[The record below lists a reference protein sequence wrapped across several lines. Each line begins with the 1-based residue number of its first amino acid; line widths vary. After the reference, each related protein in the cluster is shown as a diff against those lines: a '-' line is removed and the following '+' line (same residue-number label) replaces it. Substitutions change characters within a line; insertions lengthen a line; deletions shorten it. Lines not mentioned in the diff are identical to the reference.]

1 MIEKLL
7 SIGIIER
14 GYPLFAAPTHF
25 IPKTRPEL
33 SVQEFVA
40 QGNNIGDYVAGLENK
55 QLRLTVRMVHDF
67 FEANNVVF

>member
-14 GYPLFAAPTHF
+14 GYTLFAAPTHF

-33 SVQEFVA
+33 SLQEFVA
-40 QGNNIGDYVAGLENK
+40 QGNKTGDYVSGLENK
-55 QLRLTVRMVHDF
+55 QLRPTV
-67 FEANNVVF
+67 